1 MIPGNTS
8 SQGKYVNP
16 PTSVSA
22 TAGNGQATVSFT
34 LPVYDG
40 KGIATFVATSSP
52 GGFTASGSSSPITVT
67 GLSNG
72 TAYTFTVTTIS
83 GYGVST
89 VSSASNS
96 VTPVAPTTAPPTTAA
111 PTTAPPTTAPPTT
124 TTTVNP
130 CAGQPAAGTYIGQNC
145 APGTYTLQQVYA
157 DGCGGQYVGSSQAN
171 SPLCGYVAPTAPPT
185 TAPPTA
191 APCTPLYYNSGRKCY
206 AGVGNCWQVDY
217 RASNCS
223 ITQNV
228 YCDGPA
234 C

>member
-8 SQGKYVNP
+8 SQGKYVDP

-40 KGIATFVATSSP
+40 KGVATFVATSSP
-52 GGFTASGSSSPITVT
+52 GGFTASGASSPITVT

-83 GYGVST
+83 GYGVSA

-96 VTPVAPTTAPPTTAA
+96 VSPVAPTTAAPPPPPPTTAA
-111 PTTAPPTTAPPTT
+111 PTT
-124 TTTVNP
+124 VNP
-130 CAGQPAAGTYIGQNC
+130 CAGSPAYFTLIGYNCVGYTYQ
-145 APGTYTLQQVYA
+145 TVRS
-157 DGCGGQYVGSSQAN
+157 DGCNGQFANAPESVAN
-171 SPLCGYVAPTAPPT
+171 SPLCGYVAPTSPPAT
-185 TAPPTA
+185 TTTTTA
-191 APCTPLYYNSGRKCY
+191 APCTAGGYNSGLKCPGY
-206 AGVGNCWQVDY
+206 EKLGNCYQRWY
-217 RASNCS
+217 RNSNCS
-223 ITQNV
+223 TYFL
-228 YCDGPA
+228 YCEGPG

>member
-8 SQGKYVNP
+8 SQGKYVDP

-40 KGIATFVATSSP
+40 KGVATFVATSSP

-96 VTPVAPTTAPPTTAA
+96 VTPVAPTTAPPTTAP
-111 PTTAPPTTAPPTT
+111 PTTAPPTTAPPP

-130 CAGQPAAGTYIGQNC
+130 CAGCPAAGTFIGQNC
-145 APGTYTLQQVYA
+145 APGTFTLQDVYA
-157 DGCGGQYVGSSQAN
+157 DGCCGQYVGAAYPDQAV
-171 SPLCGYVAPTAPPT
+171 CGWTPP
-185 TAPPTA
+185 PS
-191 APCTPLYYNSGRKCY
+191 CTPLYYNSGRKCY
-206 AGVGNCWQVDY
+206 PGAGNCYQVDY
-217 RASNCS
+217 RAANCS
-223 ITQNV
+223 ITTNV
-228 YCDGPA
+228 YCDGPG